1 MKKQSFIEGTMVGTI
16 ATIICKVLGLLYV
29 IPFRAIVG
37 SQGGALYGYGYNIYM
52 VFLSLATSGI
62 PIAMSK
68 IISEYNTMEMH
79 YAKDRAYKIGSRLI
93 VGLGFISFLVVFI
106 FARGLAHMIIGD
118 NLGGNTIEGV
128 TLVIRV
134 VSTAL
139 LIVPIQSVKKGYLQ
153 GHKYMTVPQ
162 TANVIEQVIR
172 VIVIVVGSY
181 VTYKVLHTS
190 LELSVSVA
198 IFGATLGAIVSY
210 SFICIMMNKN
220 KKSFN

>member
-16 ATIICKVLGLLYV
+16 ATIICKILGLIYV

-37 SQGGALYGYGYNIYM
+37 AQGGALYGYGYNIYM

-79 YAKDRAYKIGSRLI
+79 YAKNRAYKLGSRLI

-106 FARGLAHMIIGD
+106 FARSLAYMIIGD

-162 TANVIEQVIR
+162 SANVIEQVVR
-172 VIVIVVGSY
+172 VIVI
-181 VTYKVLHTS
+181 
-190 LELSVSVA
+190 
-198 IFGATLGAIVSY
+198 IFH
-210 SFICIMMNKN
+210 
-220 KKSFN
+220 